1 MAFICKL
8 FDLLTATLLDRNV
21 SSGAYIFAKKSLSN
35 LKLKQF
41 NFGHRFDKQECQN
54 SEKDNSD
61 TSPVY

>member
-1 MAFICKL
+1 MASICKL

-41 NFGHRFDKQECQN
+41 NFGQRFDKRECQN